1 MRIGLARP
9 LVVICVLLGLL
20 VATACSGG
28 SSGPKST
35 PAPVPEQ
42 LGSGSSANLTHLA
55 NVPTRGPLVRG
66 IETDMAFQDHYV
78 FVGNYDGFQIYDI
91 AEPAKPVLVSQV
103 VCPGGQND
111 ISVYGELVFLSTD
124 SSRDNDT
131 CTSKQQ
137 PPTVKTSWE
146 GIKIFDVS
154 DLRHPL
160 YVKSVETRCGSHTH
174 TVVPAADAVYLY
186 NSSFLPDAKYPDCQ
200 PPNDRIDIV
209 KVPLD
214 DPETA
219 AVVASPVLFPDGGFK
234 GRGQLWATSGCHDI
248 TVMPA
253 KHLAAGACM
262 GDGILMDI
270 TNPVAPVVIDRVED
284 TQNFAF
290 WHSATFNADAT
301 KVVFTDELGG
311 GSAPECNPRVGPKR
325 GATAVFD
332 IVDRKLEFR
341 SYYKI
346 PRAQAARE
354 NCVSHNTGLV
364 PAAGRD
370 VIVQAWYQ
378 GGVSVWDF
386 TDSTRPE
393 EIAYF
398 DRPAMNGAAFAGYW
412 SAYYYNGYIYATEAE
427 RGLDVFKLSDR
438 RTDSAAAV
446 KLDRLNPQT
455 Q

>member
-1 MRIGLARP
+1 MRIRLARP
-9 LVVICVLLGLL
+9 LVVACMVL
-20 VATACSGG
+20 VAGCSGNNG
-28 SSGPKST
+28 APKAA
-35 PAPVPEQ
+35 PAPVPQQ

-66 IETDMAFQDHYV
+66 VETDMAFQDHYV

-91 AEPAKPVLVSQV
+91 AKPAKPVLVSQV

-111 ISVYGELVFLSTD
+111 ISVYGDLVFLSTD

-131 CTSKQQ
+131 CTSKPQS
-137 PPTVKTSWE
+137 PTIKSSWE

-154 DLRHPL
+154 DPKHPFYL
-160 YVKSVETRCGSHTH
+160 KSVETRCGSHTH
-174 TVVPAADAVYLY
+174 TVVPGSGVVYLY
-186 NSSFLPDAKYPDCQ
+186 NSSFNPDPAYPDCK

-209 KVPLD
+209 RVPLD
-214 DPETA
+214 NPQAA

-248 TVMPA
+248 TVMPS
-253 KHLAAGACM
+253 KRLAAGACM

-270 TNPVAPVVIDRVED
+270 SNPVAPVVIDRVED
-284 TQNFAF
+284 TQNFSF
-290 WHSATFNADAT
+290 WHSATFNASGS

-311 GSAPECNPRVGPKR
+311 GIAPECNPRVGPKR

-332 IVDRKLEFR
+332 IVDRKLKFR

-346 PRAQAARE
+346 PRTQASRE
-354 NCVSHNTGLV
+354 NCVSHNSGLI

-370 VIVQAWYQ
+370 VVVQAWYQ

-386 TDSTRPE
+386 TDSARPE

-412 SAYYYNGYIYATEAE
+412 SAYYYNGYIYGTEAE
-427 RGLDVFKLSDR
+427 RGLDVFQLADR
-438 RTDSAAAV
+438 RTDSAADV